1 MNLDKNT
8 KFPISLYYI
17 FSVNIS
23 VKIYPKQFLPGN
35 YILWTRNNYT
45 YGNFLKIR
53 QLQIWKINA
62 FSRSLFWFW
71 SIFYSIDL
79 SAKIDTKVYS
89 KTLRKNF
96 RKQFFTYI
104 LQDHVADFSIS
115 ILENSHFE
123 IEMIHFQAWLIS
135 WCTFWSN

>member
-35 YILWTRNNYT
+35 YILWTSNNYT

-89 KTLRKNF
+89 KTLRKKLQKTIFHIYFTRSCGWFFNF
-96 RKQFFTYI
+96 NFGKIATLKLKWFIFRH
-104 LQDHVADFSIS
+104 D
-115 ILENSHFE
+115 
-123 IEMIHFQAWLIS
+123 
-135 WCTFWSN
+135 

>member
-1 MNLDKNT
+1 MNLDKKT

-23 VKIYPKQFLPGN
+23 VKIYPKQFLPGKN
-35 YILWTRNNYT
+35 HT
-45 YGNFLKIR
+45 YGNF
-53 QLQIWKINA
+53 WKIKA

-79 SAKIDTKVYS
+79 SAKIDKKVYS

-96 RKQFFTYI
+96 RKQFFTYV

-115 ILENSHFE
+115 ILDNSHFE